1 MVKDLL
7 GGLGVDLKPIL
18 GIVGIDLSS
27 WDEVTEG
34 YNWGFEDGDK
44 DGFAAAL
51 TKALTPFTPILA
63 TVLADQDLE
72 VLGVVKANGYP
83 GYKTGVI
90 PILESLGCNPDDIM
104 SYDTMR
110 GSQGR

>member
-1 MVKDLL
+1 MKLSELIKSYITGIYTNETLTSLVLMVKDLL

-72 VLGVVKANGYP
+72 VLGDVEG
-83 GYKTGVI
+83 
-90 PILESLGCNPDDIM
+90 
-104 SYDTMR
+104 
-110 GSQGR
+110 

>member
-44 DGFAAAL
+44 DAS
-51 TKALTPFTPILA
+51 P
-63 TVLADQDLE
+63 
-72 VLGVVKANGYP
+72 
-83 GYKTGVI
+83 
-90 PILESLGCNPDDIM
+90 
-104 SYDTMR
+104 R
-110 GSQGR
+110 R